1 MVLYTCFFLYRVL
14 IPQVIR
20 EINGQSPR
28 DLLLPLLN
36 GPQVPGT
43 GSSMAGP
50 RADRVLGSASGV
62 NLTPA
67 RVSLDMARGKWGA
80 RMFFLGGMASFLSF
94 FIFEG
99 EGVV

>member
-1 MVLYTCFFLYRVL
+1 MVLYTWFFLYRVL

-50 RADRVLGSASGV
+50 RADWVLGSASGV
-62 NLTPA
+62 DLAPGFLWTWPA
-67 RVSLDMARGKWGA
+67 ANGELACLFFWGGDGIFSL
-80 RMFFLGGMASFLSF
+80 FFHF
-94 FIFEG
+94 
-99 EGVV
+99 